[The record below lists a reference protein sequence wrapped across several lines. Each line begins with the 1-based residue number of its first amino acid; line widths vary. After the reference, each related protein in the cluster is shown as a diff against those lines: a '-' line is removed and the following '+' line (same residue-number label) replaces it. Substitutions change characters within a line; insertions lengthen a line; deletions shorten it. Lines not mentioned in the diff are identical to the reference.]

1 VAINTISSPS
11 SALPPSS
18 SSGNAQSAIAALE
31 RQLVQV
37 EKKIAQVSRDQ
48 TLSAEAKQETLA
60 LYQAQAQMIEAQIQ
74 QLQQQ
79 QQQQRLARTAAEQQ
93 TKDVQSGQQ
102 KSGSSKID
110 VVA

>member
-1 VAINTISSPS
+1 
-11 SALPPSS
+11 
-18 SSGNAQSAIAALE
+18 LE

-37 EKKIAQVSRDQ
+37 ERKIAQVSRDQ
-48 TLSAEAKQETLA
+48 SLSAEAKQEALA

-79 QQQQRLARTAAEQQ
+79 QQQQRLARTAAAQQ
-93 TKDVQSGQQ
+93 AKDVASSQQDSGP
-102 KSGSSKID
+102 SKID